1 MVPQDHKL
9 EQLYQCSWLCH
20 VDTTNYPLLLSH
32 LHSYHRERA
41 AKMNLVLLW
50 KFPSGKAL
58 QCSQKMAQKGKK
70 NKVQQR
76 TSLISAEHPTV
87 LDPLL
92 LTTISNN
99 NILIFKYDLDISF
112 NKIKA
117 YKGIYGH
124 ECPRFGE
131 HFYSSHTSMPS
142 YVSIRLA
149 QAGVMHSLAKG
160 ATHSCST
167 YLQPRDTKEPQAG
180 ILLYLML

>member
-1 MVPQDHKL
+1 MEVPIR
-9 EQLYQCSWLCH
+9 EGSS
-20 VDTTNYPLLLSH
+20 VLSENGTK
-32 LHSYHRERA
+32 R
-41 AKMNLVLLW
+41 
-50 KFPSGKAL
+50 
-58 QCSQKMAQKGKK
+58 KK

-76 TSLISAEHPTV
+76 TSLTSAEHPTV

-99 NILIFKYDLDISF
+99 NIFIFKYDLDISF

-117 YKGIYGH
+117 YRGIYGH
-124 ECPRFGE
+124 ECPCFGE

-149 QAGVMHSLAKG
+149 QAGVMHCLAKG

-180 ILLYLML
+180 ILLHLML